1 MKIKKKQEREDLK
14 IAFNYDAGNYDNY
27 RWRNSFAARSDF
39 KNTKERLIL
48 FLNCQKTDSILE
60 VGCGEG
66 TWTELIAPLCREY
79 DAIDISGEMLKIAK
93 KRKGCEGINFF
104 HTTFESFNTNKQY
117 DKIFMVRVFE
127 YMKDKNKMLK
137 KIYKLLKPGG
147 KIVIVTKAF
156 PSIWCGRVRLM
167 EFIKKLKHKNNDY
180 IRNKNRNKKVIP
192 KLWHKRINYITIKN
206 ILSKIGF
213 VSTSISIID
222 VRPLIFIGGANEY
235 PFVPLRYQEK
245 LSTLCNKLSKRIISF
260 PPMFQ
265 FLLLPLSEMCIISA
279 SKGIKK

>member
-1 MKIKKKQEREDLK
+1 MRGKQERKDLK
-14 IAFNYDAGNYDNY
+14 ILFDNDAGYYDNY

-66 TWTELIAPLCREY
+66 TWTELIAPLCRKY

-104 HTTFESFNTNKQY
+104 HTTFESFNTNEQY

-127 YMKDKNKMLK
+127 YMKDKNEMLK
-137 KIYKLLKPGG
+137 KMYKLLNPGG
-147 KIVIVTKAF
+147 KIVIITKTF

-167 EFIKKLKHKNNDY
+167 EFIKKLKPKNNNY
-180 IRNKNRNKKVIP
+180 IRNKNRNKKIIP

-206 ILSKIGF
+206 ILTKIGF
-213 VSTSISIID
+213 VSISRSIID
-222 VRPLIFIGGANEY
+222 IRPPIFIEGANEY
-235 PFVPLRYQEK
+235 PFIPLNYQEK
-245 LSTLCNKLSKRIISF
+245 VSILCYKLSKRIISL
-260 PPMFQ
+260 PYIFQ
-265 FLLLPLSEMCIISA
+265 LLFLPFSEMCIISA
-279 SKGIKK
+279 SKGMKK